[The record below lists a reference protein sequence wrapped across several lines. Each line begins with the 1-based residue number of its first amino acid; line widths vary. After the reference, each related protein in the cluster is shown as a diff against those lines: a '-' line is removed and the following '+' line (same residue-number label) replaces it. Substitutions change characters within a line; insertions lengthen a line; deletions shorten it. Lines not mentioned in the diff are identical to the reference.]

1 MSFTKESQKLMSF
14 FLDDFDKYSYQ
25 KSKKKEVDIIF
36 KNIFKELMI
45 SNKIYKTSYKKNT
58 KREVK
63 EILSEK
69 DIMDY
74 SPLLNSSYIV
84 AEIKEYIIAKS
95 KKLLIVKN
103 KIQGVN
109 VTLKFLLFENLD
121 NLEKYNAYI
130 DDIFIFLNFILGFM
144 KRKNIESLAYCLYL
158 TPFKKK
164 LPDKLTNILSPK
176 NCNTGLTIG
185 CIKNGE
191 ILIFREEEW
200 FKVLI
205 HETFHSL
212 CLDFNNMHL
221 EKLNGKIRN
230 LININSKYNLFE
242 SYTETWAC
250 ILNSCFSSL
259 KLIEYKS
266 NLKDFLLYL
275 DFCLHFERIFSLF
288 QCVKVLDHMGLKYK
302 NIVNNTSSNN
312 SLKILFYKENTNVFA
327 YYVVKCIL
335 LYYKDGFVLWCVKNN
350 VDNIFNFLKSEENL
364 DSFFRLIE
372 SLYSNYDLIND
383 MNIAYDLL
391 MKTKKGYIRNERNIL
406 TDTLK
411 MSIVNVKN

>member
-1 MSFTKESQKLMSF
+1 M
-14 FLDDFDKYSYQ
+14 
-25 KSKKKEVDIIF
+25 
-36 KNIFKELMI
+36 
-45 SNKIYKTSYKKNT
+45 
-58 KREVK
+58 
-63 EILSEK
+63 
-69 DIMDY
+69 
-74 SPLLNSSYIV
+74 
-84 AEIKEYIIAKS
+84 
-95 KKLLIVKN
+95 
-103 KIQGVN
+103 
-109 VTLKFLLFENLD
+109 
-121 NLEKYNAYI
+121 
-130 DDIFIFLNFILGFM
+130 
-144 KRKNIESLAYCLYL
+144 
-158 TPFKKK
+158 
-164 LPDKLTNILSPK
+164 
-176 NCNTGLTIG
+176 G
-185 CIKNGE
+185 CAKNGE
-191 ILIFREEEW
+191 ILIYREEEW

-221 EKLNGKIRN
+221 EKLNGKIRS
-230 LININSKYNLFE
+230 LININSEYNLFE

-250 ILNSCFSSL
+250 ILNSCFNSL

-335 LYYKDGFVLWCVKNN
+335 LYYKDNFVLWCFKNN

-364 DSFFRLIE
+364 DSFFHLIE
-372 SLYSNYDLIND
+372 SLYSNCDLMND
-383 MNIAYDLL
+383 MKLAYDLL
-391 MKTKKGYIRNERNIL
+391 MKTKKGYIKNKRNIL

-411 MSIVNVKN
+411 MTIVDVKN